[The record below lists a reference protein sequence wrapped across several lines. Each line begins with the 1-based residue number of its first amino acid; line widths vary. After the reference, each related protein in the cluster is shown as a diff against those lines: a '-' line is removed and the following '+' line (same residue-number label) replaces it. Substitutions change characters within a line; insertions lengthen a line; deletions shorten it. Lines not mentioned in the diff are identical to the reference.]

1 MHHHHLLFGSSHD
14 VRGEDELAK
23 TLRTKKKPVTK
34 LIYSP
39 AHKSS
44 TFRKHCT
51 AFDPILQKNIQYN
64 YKLIILVIAVAT
76 YLTSFFERV
85 KLKLYPYRTNCTLNN
100 LILQN
105 LFKEAFCVFFYLLR
119 WWKETSRVY
128 SPPCTPPRMQTS
140 PSGSSSCRGRR
151 SQAELPRCCQ
161 TPPAST

>member
-23 TLRTKKKPVTK
+23 TLRTK

-51 AFDPILQKNIQYN
+51 AFDHVTKKYSIQLQLHYLG
-64 YKLIILVIAVAT
+64 YSRSDC

-85 KLKLYPYRTNCTLNN
+85 KLKLYPHRTNCTLNN
-100 LILQN
+100 
-105 LFKEAFCVFFYLLR
+105 
-119 WWKETSRVY
+119 
-128 SPPCTPPRMQTS
+128 
-140 PSGSSSCRGRR
+140 
-151 SQAELPRCCQ
+151 
-161 TPPAST
+161 